1 LKPLC
6 ALWHNQAILSEAE
19 FALDGNLRELVPL
32 AAELDKFCRQ
42 NSLGSDV
49 EFELN
54 LVLEELFTNAIRHGG
69 CEGMSEAAQIRLR
82 SDPNGVSVEFADRG
96 AAFDPLQ
103 AAEPDL
109 ETDLAHRQAGGLGIH
124 LVRQIMQDLEYRRAG
139 GWNRLTMRRASQL
152 KEQGKG

>member
-1 LKPLC
+1 MR
-6 ALWHNQAILSEAE
+6 
-19 FALDGNLRELVPL
+19 GNGRGGADPAAVPNRMV
-32 AAELDKFCRQ
+32 CQ
-42 NSLGSDV
+42 
-49 EFELN
+49 
-54 LVLEELFTNAIRHGG
+54 
-69 CEGMSEAAQIRLR
+69 
-82 SDPNGVSVEFADRG
+82 VEFADRG

-152 KEQGKG
+152 KAQGKG